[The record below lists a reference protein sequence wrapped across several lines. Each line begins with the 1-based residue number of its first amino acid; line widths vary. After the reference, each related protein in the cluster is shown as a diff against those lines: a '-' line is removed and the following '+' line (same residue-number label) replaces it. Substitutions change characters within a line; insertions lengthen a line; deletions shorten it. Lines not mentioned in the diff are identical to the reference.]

1 MTGLLRRIRGII
13 KTGLTWAVGWGAGLG
28 LLQIVVSIGAG
39 YPLTLLGSIVGGAM
53 SGFIAG
59 ASFATI
65 LSITERH
72 RTLDQLSLKRVALWG
87 SIGGAG
93 LFLLVVPQM
102 LSAGMPLGMLI
113 TAYLGPTLIAGLL
126 GAGSA
131 AGSVALAR
139 RGDES
144 LIEGAHDVALLE
156 RE

>member
-1 MTGLLRRIRGII
+1 MKHLLRRLRGII

-28 LLQIVVSIGAG
+28 LLQIVVSLGAG

-72 RTLDQLSLKRVALWG
+72 RTLEELSLKRVALWG
-87 SIGGAG
+87 SLGGAG
-93 LFLLVVPQM
+93 LFLLVVPRM
-102 LSAGMPLGMLI
+102 LGAGMPLGMLMS
-113 TAYLGPTLIAGLL
+113 AYFGPTLIAGLL

-139 RGDES
+139 REGDP
-144 LIEGAHDVALLE
+144 LIEGDDDPFLIE
-156 RE
+156 